1 MRGVESAEKAP
12 ALSAA
17 LGATPPAGLGP
28 AAKQRKRGSAGGRTR
43 RRTEDEQWGNPGVCG
58 TVMPPALPTLM
69 QVSQRERRAR
79 LALLANGQSSS
90 RDGLDVR
97 TSHRPRGRPAVRSRA
112 HAPREIKAA
121 RSSIGNGA
129 SGCTTCAVRARMPA
143 AAGLHQHHSLRAW
156 LRVQAMHEKEG
167 KAGRRG

>member
-58 TVMPPALPTLM
+58 TVMRMHRSCRPQCKPPSA
-69 QVSQRERRAR
+69 SGE
-79 LALLANGQSSS
+79 
-90 RDGLDVR
+90 
-97 TSHRPRGRPAVRSRA
+97 RGRLDQWP
-112 HAPREIKAA
+112 K
-121 RSSIGNGA
+121 
-129 SGCTTCAVRARMPA
+129 
-143 AAGLHQHHSLRAW
+143 L
-156 LRVQAMHEKEG
+156 
-167 KAGRRG
+167 